1 MKKKNN
7 TSNSILN
14 VLARKIIKTKICDVT
29 GRRDAC
35 ATNAST
41 VSGYATEYVTV
52 KYFMK
57 VCLNSKYFFNQLS
70 KNFIT

>member
-14 VLARKIIKTKICDVT
+14 VLARKIIKKICDLT